1 MSTQELDSEKRIV
14 LPEGRPGDVFEIHP
28 QGEGRFLLVR
38 VEDAVPKRPKTKEE
52 VRRAIEENPIGL
64 TMTWEELRKITR
76 EL

>member
-28 QGEGRFLLVR
+28 QGEGQFLLVR
-38 VEDAVPKRPKTKEE
+38 VGDAIPKRPKTREE
-52 VRRAIEENPIGL
+52 VRRAIEESPIGF

>member
-1 MSTQELDSEKRIV
+1 MSTQELDSQKRIV
-14 LPEGRPGDVFEIHP
+14 LPEGQPGDVYDILP

-38 VEDAVPKRPKTKEE
+38 LEEAVPKRPKTKEE
-52 VRRAIEENPIGL
+52 VRRAIEENPLGL